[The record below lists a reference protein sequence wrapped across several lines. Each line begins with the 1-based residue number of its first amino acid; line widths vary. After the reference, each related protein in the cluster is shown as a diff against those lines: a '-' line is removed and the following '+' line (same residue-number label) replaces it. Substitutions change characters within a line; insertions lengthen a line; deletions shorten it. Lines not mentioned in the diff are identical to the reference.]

1 MRKKQP
7 WSSPW
12 RRAVRCRRR
21 VVRYRE
27 IPPPG
32 TPLPAPD
39 MSDMDRIHCVI
50 RTDQLAEVFTR
61 LADGHR

>member
-1 MRKKQP
+1 MRKKRP

-12 RRAVRCRRR
+12 RRAVRYRRR

-32 TPLPAPD
+32 TPLPMPD
-39 MSDMDRIHCVI
+39 LSDMDRIHRMI
-50 RTDQLAEVFTR
+50 AIDLRR
-61 LADGHR
+61 LCTICST